1 MNHHTLKIIIIRT
14 FSICNASLAAPLDI
28 SNTLDRVWHTG
39 LLCTFL
45 PYDISGKLF
54 YLVSSFSGSE
64 NLCCFGWKTSAEFSV
79 NAGLRQSYFL
89 NPTLFLLYISDL
101 ADDIAIYANDTTL

>member
-28 SNTLDRVWHTG
+28 SNALDRVWHTG

-79 NAGLRQSYFL
+79 NAGLPQSYFL